1 MSRGDALSRAGAS
14 RQSVTWGQNKGW
26 RFEPSPASQL
36 PLRAEMRFGPGSAEA
51 AFHPCAIPTKAGG
64 DDRVVDR
71 AVNSRS
77 CRQFMCVQPQV
88 LTRFR
93 TAFFSNRARFAPQD
107 RAVSRRAKIVCTLG
121 PSSPDLPSVRHLVE
135 SGMDVVRLNLS
146 HGTHEE
152 HAGRFEWVREVGE
165 ETVARGS
172 GARRPAG
179 SEDPDRQ
186 VRGRSRVMGGRRAG
200 SPHHRGCAGQRRAG
214 VHHIW

>member
-1 MSRGDALSRAGAS
+1 MRLRRFLISDPMSCVVRLPPRRYRLGSPACRVRVSELGLFLCFVRQDSGREHLDAKLVMTGVTPFKPLAGSSIGRTSAF
-14 RQSVTWGQNKGW
+14 GAGCW

-93 TAFFSNRARFAPQD
+93 TAFFSNRARFAPVGSSREPAGED
-107 RAVSRRAKIVCTLG
+107 RL
-121 PSSPDLPSVRHLVE
+121 
-135 SGMDVVRLNLS
+135 
-146 HGTHEE
+146 
-152 HAGRFEWVREVGE
+152 HAGTFVTGSAVG
-165 ETVARGS
+165 S
-172 GARRPAG
+172 PAG
-179 SEDPDRQ
+179 
-186 VRGRSRVMGGRRAG
+186 
-200 SPHHRGCAGQRRAG
+200 
-214 VHHIW
+214 